1 MINAVNGVVVEIN
14 ANGIVVNAGGLEF
27 QLETSARCS
36 AYFSAHVNREPV
48 RVLTVFQVREDAMTL
63 FGFMDK
69 AERDCFI
76 QLVKVPGIAGKG
88 ALKILSAI
96 SVNDFIRALDN
107 RDISTLSRVPG
118 IGSKTAQ
125 KLVLQL
131 RDTLVYDE
139 NEPGA
144 AQSGQTQSSKIY
156 EDVVESFVGMGFD
169 KKTVLKALDRLLA
182 KEKDNLR
189 SKTKEECENYIFPL
203 LLRSLT

>member
-144 AQSGQTQSSKIY
+144 AQSGQTQSSRTY

>member
-48 RVLTVFQVREDAMTL
+48 RVLTVFQVREDSMTL

-144 AQSGQTQSSKIY
+144 AQSGQTQSSRTY

-182 KEKDNLR
+182 KEKDNLS